1 MTLSADPASA
11 TVPRPRRSTES
22 PAALSPR
29 DRGVLLAVAAGRCT
43 LSTEPGGDL
52 LVDGRPCADQFAA
65 RRLLDAGLVQ
75 VVPEPP
81 GRPSTT
87 VLTAAAIA
95 LLGLP
100 ITV

>member
-1 MTLSADPASA
+1 MTLPDPASP
-11 TVPRPRRSTES
+11 TVPRPRRSAES
-22 PAALSPR
+22 ARPISTR

-43 LSTEPGGDL
+43 LSTEPGGGL

-65 RRLLDAGLVQ
+65 RRLVRRGLVD
-75 VVPEPP
+75 VIPEPP

-87 VLTAAAIA
+87 ALTAAAIA